1 MNTLTIPKPMF
12 EHYKQWFYGICGWT
26 FTMAI
31 TASKGAET
39 FAYAAIGA
47 FGARTGTQL
56 IKLIVKSWKK
66 SWKPMIQSWRAGKR

>member
-1 MNTLTIPKPMF
+1 MTTYQYKETMF
-12 EHYKQWFYGICGWT
+12 QHYKDWFYGFCGFT

-31 TASKGAET
+31 TPSKGAET

-47 FGARTGTQL
+47 FGAWTGTQL

-66 SWKPMIQSWRAGKR
+66 SWKPLLKAWWDK